1 MDKVVV
7 TNEATEF
14 RQLAL
19 SSVDI
24 ICCLSFYYKL
34 NLETTLEPKFL
45 AIIVPLG

>member
-1 MDKVVV
+1 MDKVVL

-24 ICCLSFYYKL
+24 ICCLSFYLQTEFRDYFG
-34 NLETTLEPKFL
+34 T
-45 AIIVPLG
+45 